1 MQSSN
6 PLISDHFCMTFELT
20 PAQYETL
27 LKLVYLGEWM
37 ANGIR
42 TEEERDER
50 VHQAAQHFY
59 SYADEA
65 GSPSLVEY
73 DKKYRQYFPTSALDE
88 DPEVMRFREEYDD
101 EVFWDELIEKLSMR
115 DFVRRYGEGQWF
127 SSGMHESTEL
137 QSSFIKRYVDEF
149 EANGVDNLVI
159 KGDEPADFLQP

>member
-1 MQSSN
+1 
-6 PLISDHFCMTFELT
+6 MTIDLT

-42 TEEERDER
+42 VDEERDER

-65 GSPSLVEY
+65 GSSSLVEY
-73 DKKYRQYFPTSALDE
+73 DKKYREYFPTRNLDE
-88 DPEVMRFREEYDD
+88 NPEVVRFREEYDD

-115 DFVRRYGEGQWF
+115 DFIGRYGEQQWF
-127 SSGMHESTEL
+127 SSDMHESTEL
-137 QSSFIKRYVDEF
+137 QSSFIKKYIDEF
-149 EANGVDNLVI
+149 EANGIDNLVI
-159 KGDEPADFLQP
+159 KGDESPDLSQP

>member
-1 MQSSN
+1 
-6 PLISDHFCMTFELT
+6 MTLDLT

-42 TEEERDER
+42 VDEERDER

-73 DKKYRQYFPTSALDE
+73 DKKYRQYFPTGALDE

-115 DFVRRYGEGQWF
+115 DFIGRYGEQRWF
-127 SSGMHESTEL
+127 SSGMNEASDL
-137 QSSFIKRYVDEF
+137 QGSFIKKYIDEF
-149 EANGVDNLVI
+149 EANGIENLVLRE
-159 KGDEPADFLQP
+159 DEDFNTLTPNP

>member
-1 MQSSN
+1 
-6 PLISDHFCMTFELT
+6 MTLELT

-42 TEEERDER
+42 VDEERDER

-73 DKKYRQYFPTSALDE
+73 DKKYRQYFPTGALDE
-88 DPEVMRFREEYDD
+88 DQEVMRFREEYDD

-115 DFVRRYGEGQWF
+115 DFIGRYGEQRWF
-127 SSGMHESTEL
+127 SSGMNEASDL
-137 QSSFIKRYVDEF
+137 QGSFIKKYIDEF
-149 EANGVDNLVI
+149 EANGIDNLFI
-159 KGDEPADFLQP
+159 KGDECTDLSQP

>member
-1 MQSSN
+1 
-6 PLISDHFCMTFELT
+6 MTLDLT

-42 TEEERDER
+42 VDEERDER

-65 GSPSLVEY
+65 GSQSLVEY
-73 DKKYRQYFPTSALDE
+73 DKKYRQYFPTGALDE

-115 DFVRRYGEGQWF
+115 DFIGRYGEQRWF
-127 SSGMHESTEL
+127 SSGMNEASDL
-137 QSSFIKRYVDEF
+137 QGSFIKKYIDEF
-149 EANGVDNLVI
+149 EANGIENLVLR
-159 KGDEPADFLQP
+159 EDFNTLTPNP